1 MGGGTGHRSISF
13 DTFIGVIISN
23 ILKFIE
29 LLQNTTISF
38 AGLSISLFNAILG
51 YVVLMVILSIFFD
64 FGGDE

>member
-1 MGGGTGHRSISF
+1 MGGGTGHRGINF
-13 DTFIGVIISN
+13 DTVVGAIISN

-29 LLQNTTISF
+29 FLQNTTITF

-51 YVVLMVILSIFFD
+51 YVVLLVILSIFFD